1 MPSVWESSPAWYASW
16 ERRRRRID
24 WRHGR
29 RRRHLALLRDP
40 GPGDRRLTYSIVVSP
55 ARPQPEPP

>member
-24 WRHGR
+24 WRQGGVR
-29 RRRHLALLRDP
+29 VIWLCYVIRDP
-40 GPGDRRLTYSIVVSP
+40 GIDG
-55 ARPQPEPP
+55 